1 MLTDEM
7 KRVLFFRILLEFQ
20 TYFFYSRIVYLQMR
34 NESKKVSKKSVA
46 AAFLEMLRTL
56 PIPMRLPAVDDDMVD
71 DDDPLVNFSITL

>member
-1 MLTDEM
+1 
-7 KRVLFFRILLEFQ
+7 
-20 TYFFYSRIVYLQMR
+20 MR